1 MKKKKGINI
10 NLSLFTAKRL
20 ERLGKSPEAAINDYF
35 RNVEAQEAVIEKGRA
50 MTIYKDR
57 LYTMVEF
64 AKVIRATKYSV
75 INYRREGRFHFIK
88 MGGRYLITGEELAYI
103 KEHGLRPS
111 TPEWRKKAREQ
122 KKKERA
128 RAKEAPKMTDKK
140 SVRGRG
146 ALRG

>member
-1 MKKKKGINI
+1 MKKKSAKI

-20 ERLGKSPEAAINDYF
+20 EKMGKSPEAAIEDYLKDIETKEE
-35 RNVEAQEAVIEKGRA
+35 RILEKGRS

-64 AKVIRATKYSV
+64 AKVIRATKYSI

-88 MGGRYLITGEELAYI
+88 MGGKYLITGEELAYI
-103 KEHGLRPS
+103 KNHGLRPS

-122 KKKERA
+122 KRGERA
-128 RAKEAPKMTDKK
+128 RKRAAAGGVKNAST
-140 SVRGRG
+140 SVNIH
-146 ALRG
+146 